1 MRGEGGRFGRPPPRG
16 IVAPMAHIAL
26 IVNPLAT
33 AVDEHRIAAVERV
46 LGRYADVRTY
56 FTERRG
62 HATEIARELNAV
74 DAIFVLSGD
83 GGFNEVVNGLADGAP
98 PIACI
103 PGGGT
108 SVFPRGLG
116 LPRDPVRAADILGDA
131 FENGRTRTISVGR
144 VNGRRFLFNSGLLL
158 DAELV
163 RRIEAHRSRDG
174 RPGDAAF
181 IATLLKLIAERRGRF
196 DPVIDVEGLGRVA
209 FLFIANA
216 DPYTFLGSTPLH
228 IAPQARLEAGLDAVA
243 PRRVRP
249 HDIPPLLRYV
259 VSGRRPPRS
268 VITLHDEDRI
278 EARADLP
285 LPLQADGEDLGDVT
299 EAIYEVERGAL
310 RVLV

>member
-1 MRGEGGRFGRPPPRG
+1 
-16 IVAPMAHIAL
+16 MANIAL

-46 LGRYADVRTY
+46 LGRHAHVDTH
-56 FTERRG
+56 FTQYRG
-62 HATEIARELNAV
+62 HATELARSATGV

-83 GGFNEVVNGLADGAP
+83 GGFNEVVNGLGADAP
-98 PIACI
+98 PVACI

-116 LPRDPVRAADILGDA
+116 LPRDPLRAAKILGDA
-131 FENGRTRTISVGR
+131 FEHGRMRTISVGR
-144 VNGRRFLFNSGLLL
+144 VNGRRFLFNAGLLL

-181 IATLLKLIAERRGRF
+181 LATLLKLIAEHRGRF
-196 DPVIDVEGLGRVA
+196 EPVIDVEGLGRVA
-209 FLFIANA
+209 FLFVANA
-216 DPYTFLGSTPLH
+216 DPYTFLGSTALH

-243 PRRVRP
+243 PRHVRP
-249 HDIPPLLRYV
+249 HEIPPLLRYV

-278 EARADLP
+278 EARADVP

-299 EAIYEVERGAL
+299 DAVFEVERGAL
-310 RVLV
+310 RVFA